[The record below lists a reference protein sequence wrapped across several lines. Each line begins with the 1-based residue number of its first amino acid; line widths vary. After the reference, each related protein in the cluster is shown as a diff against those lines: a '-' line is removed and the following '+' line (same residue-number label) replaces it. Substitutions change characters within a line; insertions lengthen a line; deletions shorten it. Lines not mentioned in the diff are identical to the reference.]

1 MLQEKERKQI
11 LRYCIYPKIALT
23 AIILSL
29 VLAVLILPLE
39 MIDDLVFHN
48 KGFQPAGLYT
58 ILGFV
63 AVYVIIFCYCTLCPR
78 FGMRGKRWAAL
89 QAGLNVPQTE
99 KDHSGQIASTLALQS
114 SGRLLSKSDNDTAKH
129 IGGALE
135 VAGAVSAVATAA
147 DVLSETWGN
156 AESMA
161 HAYGVPIPNIKK
173 QLIAFAV
180 LPVLIVI
187 GIYIP
192 QYVQGNQAIQEKI
205 AASAEQLQIAE
216 DALSPVCEYVS
227 ADDPYENYHD
237 YGYHVSGY
245 LRERGSGTQTCYVYL
260 TFDES
265 GIITEVS
272 YCCEIDINISLEEN
286 LRQIEQDFE
295 TLEAPLANLNISV
308 ANPELLTLHRLPEE
322 FKEAFLT
329 GTIYENIHIYTNAAP
344 IRLSCSF
351 VTDSEEDFDEYSR
364 PYIMFWIS
372 TAE

>member
-1 MLQEKERKQI
+1 MLQEKEKKQI
-11 LRYCIYPKIALT
+11 QRYCIYPKIALA

-29 VLAVLILPLE
+29 VLTVLLLPLE

-89 QAGLNVPQTE
+89 QAGLNVPQAE
-99 KDHSGQIASTLALQS
+99 KDHSGQIAGTLALQS

-173 QLIAFAV
+173 FLIAFAV
-180 LPVLIVI
+180 LPILGVI
-187 GIYIP
+187 GVYIP
-192 QYVQGNQAIQEKI
+192 QYVQGNQAMQDKI
-205 AASAEQLQIAE
+205 ASSAEQLQIAE
-216 DALSPVCEYVS
+216 DALSPICEYVS
-227 ADDPYENYHD
+227 ADDPNENYHD

-245 LRERGSGTQTCYVYL
+245 LRERESGVQACYVYL
-260 TFDES
+260 TFDDS
-265 GIITEVS
+265 GTITEIS
-272 YCCEIDINISLEEN
+272 YYSEIDINASLEEN
-286 LRQIEQDFE
+286 LQRIKQDFE
-295 TLEAPLANLNISV
+295 TLQAPLENLNISV
-308 ANPELLTLHRLPEE
+308 VNPELLTLHKLPEE
-322 FKEAFLT
+322 FTEAFLS
-329 GTIYENIHIYTNAAP
+329 GSLYENVRIYTNADP
-344 IRLSCSF
+344 VRLSCSF
-351 VTDSEEDFDEYSR
+351 VTDSKEDFDEYSR

-372 TAE
+372 VSD